1 MNRILLWII
10 EHSSTLTAH
19 AQQQTPAAGPIL
31 NIPKFENPLAKAGI
45 NDLPSFIETILKFV
59 VDLGTPLIAVAF
71 IWTGL
76 QYILAQGNPTKLTN
90 AHRTAKYTFI
100 GAVLVLG
107 AFVVTRIISATI
119 GEVIS

>member
-1 MNRILLWII
+1 MNRILLWIV
-10 EHSSTLTAH
+10 EHISTFVAY

-59 VDLGTPLIAVAF
+59 VDLGTPLIAIAF

-76 QYILAQGNPTKLTN
+76 QYVLAQGNPEKLKN
-90 AHRTAKYTFI
+90 AHRAAKYTFI
-100 GAVLVLG
+100 GAILILG
-107 AFVVTRIISATI
+107 AFVVTKVISATI
-119 GEVIS
+119 GEVID